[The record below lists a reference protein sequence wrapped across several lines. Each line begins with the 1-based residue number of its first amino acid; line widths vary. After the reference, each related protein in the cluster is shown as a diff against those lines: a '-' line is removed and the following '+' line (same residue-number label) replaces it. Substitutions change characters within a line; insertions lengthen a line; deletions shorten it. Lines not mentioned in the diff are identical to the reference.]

1 MIFSDPMT
9 DHKQPYQ
16 TDALLKGLKALL
28 TSLPT
33 EEEKRELLHVLSE
46 ARSFIEE
53 MQLLVE
59 AFPTVESSR
68 DLSEG
73 LSRLNLLTQR
83 AHNDKGLRKLL
94 GLKGVAQSSKSKIA
108 AASDSDEVRSR
119 ARKLE
124 QQLYH
129 RDGSDFAKL
138 LEQSGEP
145 LSVLTELAA
154 SLGMRTIS
162 RERKASLIKRIATH
176 VENQRGYSLLRGE
189 GSVSLDG
196 KRISSNGNP

>member
-1 MIFSDPMT
+1 MNPMT
-9 DHKQPYQ
+9 DHKPPYQ

-33 EEEKRELLHVLSE
+33 EEEKRELLRVLSE
-46 ARSFIEE
+46 AQGFIEE

-73 LSRLNLLTQR
+73 LSRLNVLTQR
-83 AHNDKGLRKLL
+83 AHNDRGIRKLL
-94 GLKGVAQSSKSKIA
+94 GLRGVAADSKARRA
-108 AASDSDEVRSR
+108 ADSAEVGER
-119 ARKLE
+119 ARELE
-124 QQLYH
+124 RQLH
-129 RDGSDFAKL
+129 RQDSSDFVGL

-162 RERKASLIKRIATH
+162 RERKASLINRISTH

-189 GSVSLDG
+189 GSVSLDDNG
-196 KRISSNGNP
+196 IKPNGNP

>member
-33 EEEKRELLHVLSE
+33 EEEKRELLRVLSE
-46 ARSFIEE
+46 AQCFIEE

-73 LSRLNLLTQR
+73 LSRLNVLTRR
-83 AHNDKGLRKLL
+83 AHNDRGLRKLL
-94 GLKGVAQSSKSKIA
+94 GLKGVAAPSKSKIA
-108 AASDSDEVRSR
+108 ATPDSGEVKSR
-119 ARKLE
+119 ARRLE
-124 QQLYH
+124 QRLYH
-129 RDGSDFAKL
+129 QDSSDFAEL
-138 LEQSGEP
+138 LERSGEP
-145 LSVLTELAA
+145 LPVLAELAT

-162 RERKASLIKRIATH
+162 RERKANLIKRIATH
-176 VENQRGYSLLRGE
+176 VENQRGYRLLRGE
-189 GSVSLDG
+189 G
-196 KRISSNGNP
+196 

>member
-33 EEEKRELLHVLSE
+33 EEEKRELLRVLSE
-46 ARSFIEE
+46 TQGFIEE

-59 AFPTVESSR
+59 DFPTVESSR

-73 LSRLNLLTQR
+73 LSRLNVLTQR
-83 AHNDKGLRKLL
+83 AHNDRGLRKLL
-94 GLKGVAQSSKSKIA
+94 GLKGVVAYPKSKTA
-108 AASDSDEVRSR
+108 ATSDSEEVKSR

-124 QQLYH
+124 QQLRH
-129 RDGSDFAKL
+129 QDSSDFAEL

-145 LSVLTELAA
+145 LPVLTELAA

-189 GSVSLDG
+189 SSVSLDG
-196 KRISSNGNP
+196 KRVSSNGNP

>member
-1 MIFSDPMT
+1 MNFSDPMT
-9 DHKQPYQ
+9 DHKQAYQ

-33 EEEKRELLHVLSE
+33 EEEKRELLRVLSE
-46 ARSFIEE
+46 AQSFIEE

-73 LSRLNLLTQR
+73 LSRLNVLTQR

-94 GLKGVAQSSKSKIA
+94 GLKGVATSSKSKISTT
-108 AASDSDEVRSR
+108 SDGVKSR

-124 QQLYH
+124 QCLYH
-129 RDGSDFAKL
+129 QDSSDFAEL

-145 LSVLTELAA
+145 LPVLTELAT

-196 KRISSNGNP
+196 KRVSSNGNP

>member
-33 EEEKRELLHVLSE
+33 EEEKRELLRVLSE
-46 ARSFIEE
+46 TQGFIEE

-59 AFPTVESSR
+59 DFPTVESSR

-73 LSRLNLLTQR
+73 LSRLNVLTQR
-83 AHNDKGLRKLL
+83 AHNDRGLRKLL
-94 GLKGVAQSSKSKIA
+94 GLKGAATHSKPKIA
-108 AASDSDEVRSR
+108 TTSDEVKSR

-124 QQLYH
+124 RQLH
-129 RDGSDFAKL
+129 HKDSSDFAEL

-145 LSVLTELAA
+145 LPVLTELAV
-154 SLGMRTIS
+154 SLGMRIMS

-189 GSVSLDG
+189 G
-196 KRISSNGNP
+196 

>member
-33 EEEKRELLHVLSE
+33 EEEKRELLRVLSE
-46 ARSFIEE
+46 TRSFIEE

-73 LSRLNLLTQR
+73 LSRLNALTQR

-94 GLKGVAQSSKSKIA
+94 GLKGVSTSSKSKMSTT
-108 AASDSDEVRSR
+108 SDGVKSR

-124 QQLYH
+124 QQLHH
-129 RDGSDFAKL
+129 RDGSDFAEL